1 MLVSLVKRNCSLKRT
16 KDNVVIIQSLS
27 IRHRHSN
34 LVHYRQFSSGRNDD
48 GNTNGHKPSIS
59 SLSSLT
65 KWAFEVVRGNLS
77 QAVAELTGSSR
88 ESVLEKQL
96 QQATTFKRRSP
107 KSESDETE
115 EQEDNTY
122 TGTTEL
128 VHVKTPQSQWDQ
140 MKARLQSSPIF
151 REILKNSKK
160 ISSAAANTDIG
171 KKAQEVTNKVQ
182 DKIEDIREIWET
194 SQNPLVYTL
203 SGVWDSMTAETEE
216 ALTLT
221 AIQKLDPNF
230 SKVSFLVVF
239 IILSDMSRSVG
250 LKKSK
255 PSLSH

>member
-1 MLVSLVKRNCSLKRT
+1 
-16 KDNVVIIQSLS
+16 
-27 IRHRHSN
+27 
-34 LVHYRQFSSGRNDD
+34 
-48 GNTNGHKPSIS
+48 
-59 SLSSLT
+59 
-65 KWAFEVVRGNLS
+65 
-77 QAVAELTGSSR
+77 
-88 ESVLEKQL
+88 
-96 QQATTFKRRSP
+96 
-107 KSESDETE
+107 
-115 EQEDNTY
+115 
-122 TGTTEL
+122 
-128 VHVKTPQSQWDQ
+128 

-230 SKVSFLVVF
+230 SKVSFRDVF
-239 IILSDMSRSVG
+239 IILNDLSRSVG

-255 PSLSH
+255 PSLSHLS